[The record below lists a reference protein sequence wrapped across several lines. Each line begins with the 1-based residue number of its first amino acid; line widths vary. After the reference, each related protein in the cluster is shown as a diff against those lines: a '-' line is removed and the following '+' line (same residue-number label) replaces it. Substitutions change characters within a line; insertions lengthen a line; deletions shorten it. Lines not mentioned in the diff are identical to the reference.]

1 MVVRRDIFRTREG
14 GILKKGRVYSEEKK
28 ECISKERNSA
38 SQRKERVYPE
48 EKKVYSGGNSSVRI
62 PTIYYKLTTVN
73 DTIIVNDT

>member
-14 GILKKGRVYSEEKK
+14 GILKK
-28 ECISKERNSA
+28 
-38 SQRKERVYPE
+38 ERVYPE
-48 EKKVYSGGNSSVRI
+48 EKRVYSGGNSSVRI